1 MDLLFIS
8 SLLLLLDIFII
19 SIFDLRYLINIDR
32 KIEIPKYKDLE
43 NKENLFVIFP
53 VKNEEEDFLI
63 KKIEYLKNINN
74 VYKNL
79 TIYFLFLDDTE
90 LNKENKLIE
99 YLEKIA

>member
-8 SLLLLLDIFII
+8 SLLLLLDIFMI
-19 SIFDLRYLINIDR
+19 SIFDLRYLINIYI
-32 KIEIPKYKDLE
+32 KIEIPQYRDLE

-53 VKNEEEDFLI
+53 VKDEEEDILI

-79 TIYFLFLDDTE
+79 TICFLFLDDTE

>member
-19 SIFDLRYLINIDR
+19 SIFDLRYLINIDI
-32 KIEIPKYKDLE
+32 KIEIPQYRDLE

-53 VKNEEEDFLI
+53 VKNEEEDILI

-79 TIYFLFLDDTE
+79 TICFLFLDDTQ

>member
-8 SLLLLLDIFII
+8 SLLLLLDIFMI
-19 SIFDLRYLINIDR
+19 SIFDLRYLINIDI
-32 KIEIPKYKDLE
+32 KIEIPQYRYLE

-53 VKNEEEDFLI
+53 VKNEEEDVLI

>member
-8 SLLLLLDIFII
+8 SLLLLLDIFMI
-19 SIFDLRYLINIDR
+19 SIFDLRYLINIYI
-32 KIEIPKYKDLE
+32 KIEIPQYRDLE
-43 NKENLFVIFP
+43 NKETLFVIFP
-53 VKNEEEDFLI
+53 VKDEEEDILI

-79 TIYFLFLDDTE
+79 TICFLFLDDTE

>member
-8 SLLLLLDIFII
+8 SLLLLLDIFMI
-19 SIFDLRYLINIDR
+19 SIFDLRYLINIDI
-32 KIEIPKYKDLE
+32 KIEIPQYRDLE

-53 VKNEEEDFLI
+53 VKDEEEDILI

-79 TIYFLFLDDTE
+79 TICFLFLDDTE

>member
-8 SLLLLLDIFII
+8 SLLLLLNILIV

-32 KIEIPKYKDLE
+32 KIKIPKYKDLK

-53 VKNEEEDFLI
+53 VKNEEEDVLI

-79 TIYFLFLDDTE
+79 TIYFIFLDDTE
-90 LNKENKLIE
+90 LDKEKN
-99 YLEKIA
+99 